1 MAKKRERRSYL
12 NDFQKDLNG
21 EYQYRGAHYHYD
33 GALEYSKLRR
43 SLWLRC
49 GVGAALLVIAGCL
62 PGATKGAAAYVT
74 LPYMLALAV
83 CGILLWTLARWTKG
97 GAALRAYVYEQTA
110 KRLPGLALAAGILS
124 ALAAVG
130 QGIAFLTGSAANWA
144 NIAFFVCLAGAAALL
159 LRTFAV
165 LRRTAYRFTEAD
177 NQ

>member
-49 GVGAALLVIAGCL
+49 GVGAALLIVAGCL

-130 QGIAFLTGSAANWA
+130 QGIAFLMGSAANWA
-144 NIAFFVCLAGAAALL
+144 NIVFFVCLAGAAALL
-159 LRTFAV
+159 LRAFAV

-177 NQ
+177 KQ